1 MALTDSFAF
10 QQHPRNF
17 CNHRT
22 HLPILSS
29 STNENQSC
37 EIGSSR
43 TTRRSFLQDASA
55 AVTILLSGAAF
66 TQPAEASYSAY
77 THREEDWKAREE
89 NGGEILYLNS
99 LCYQTSFWPYY
110 IFLFGTNGKEIKYS
124 SARDLRRQLS
134 EIAPMNDEGSKI
146 FCPNGPSAAVSPMM
160 ENKCSDRQAL
170 PSVYGRNDDAL
181 GNSVPGFGGTT
192 ASALRA
198 ELNAQAY
205 FRDWIIL
212 EFSTWNYVPDDSGH
226 FCWNW
231 RTWKWFTSRH
241 TRHRFFSHV
250 LVEASSGV
258 ARVIVEVMFYVR
270 LAGYWIAMDFFG
282 VQKKNRC

>member
-1 MALTDSFAF
+1 MIFSSLLISTMALTDSFAF

-43 TTRRSFLQDASA
+43 TTRRSILQDASA

-89 NGGEILYLNS
+89 NG
-99 LCYQTSFWPYY
+99 
-110 IFLFGTNGKEIKYS
+110 EIKYS

-198 ELNAQAY
+198 ELNEQAY
-205 FRDWIIL
+205 FRD
-212 EFSTWNYVPDDSGH
+212 
-226 FCWNW
+226 
-231 RTWKWFTSRH
+231 
-241 TRHRFFSHV
+241 
-250 LVEASSGV
+250 
-258 ARVIVEVMFYVR
+258 
-270 LAGYWIAMDFFG
+270 
-282 VQKKNRC
+282 